1 METYSQS
8 TAFLMQ
14 NGNACGVTTAAPT
27 PCGIFHYF
35 AVEMNFWPSVSVILH
50 IRGFKWQSSI
60 LLHSFDF
67 HSYSWLQIRTR
78 RIHSHRGHPHGGRPW
93 PWITTPQNQ
102 TQGGVSSGGVIKWPP
117 SASTSPCWWAQGYIV
132 MSKTMAPHSSTLA
145 WKILWMKEPG
155 GLQSMGSLRKRHKDM
170 EET

>member
-1 METYSQS
+1 MEIYSQS

-14 NGNACGVTTAAPT
+14 NWNACVVTTAVPT

-78 RIHSHRGHPHGGRPW
+78 RIHSHCGHPHGGRGS
-93 PWITTPQNQ
+93 WITV
-102 TQGGVSSGGVIKWPP
+102 GSV
-117 SASTSPCWWAQGYIV
+117 AS
-132 MSKTMAPHSSTLA
+132 
-145 WKILWMKEPG
+145 
-155 GLQSMGSLRKRHKDM
+155 KD
-170 EET
+170 TADYY